1 VLDAEHHPAA
11 VDIAYLESD
20 RLGGTQPRRV
30 GRRQRGAGLQA
41 RNRFEKTDHLVRA
54 QHDRQLARLPRVG
67 NALRN
72 LAMPERD
79 AIDEPQ
85 CAHRLVQPRPR
96 DPGRDQMDLEGPDI
110 LQTKAIRRASE
121 ITAELGDG
129 MNVGSL
135 RRRRQIA
142 DRHVLDHA
150 AAQRAHLGHRGLLS

>member
-1 VLDAEHHPAA
+1 MISLAIRGFMPMSSCSQQVRHAA
-11 VDIAYLESD
+11 DVFGFSVKLWNSRKWPCTLR
-20 RLGGTQPRRV
+20 RLTNNFFCEAAAPSACSARR
-30 GRRQRGAGLQA
+30 
-41 RNRFEKTDHLVRA
+41 RA
-54 QHDRQLARLPRVG
+54 
-67 NALRN
+67 
-72 LAMPERD
+72 
-79 AIDEPQ
+79 
-85 CAHRLVQPRPR
+85 
-96 DPGRDQMDLEGPDI
+96 GRDQMDLEGPDI